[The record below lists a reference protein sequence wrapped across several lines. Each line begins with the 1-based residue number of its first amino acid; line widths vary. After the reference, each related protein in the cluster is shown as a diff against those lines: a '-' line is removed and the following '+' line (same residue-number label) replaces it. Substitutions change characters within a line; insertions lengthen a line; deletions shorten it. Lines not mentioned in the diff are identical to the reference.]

1 MTAYAILDIEIH
13 DIEPYMQ
20 YMASVKPLIEQ
31 FGGRYLVRGGEFE
44 VIEGDYQPA
53 RIVLLEFPDL
63 DAIEGFYQSSGYQ
76 ALKQLRES
84 CSSTSM
90 TVVQGC

>member
-1 MTAYAILDIEIH
+1 MTAYAIVDVEIH

-31 FGGRYLVRGGEFE
+31 FGGRYLVRGGEFK
-44 VIEGDYQPA
+44 VIEGDYQPT

-63 DAIEGFYQSSGYQ
+63 DSIEGFYESAGYRS
-76 ALKQLRES
+76 LKALRES
-84 CSSTSM
+84 CSTTNM

>member
-1 MTAYAILDIEIH
+1 MTAYVILDVEIH

-31 FGGRYLVRGGEFE
+31 YGGRYLVRGGEFE

-53 RIVLLEFPDL
+53 RLVLLEFPDL
-63 DAIEGFYQSSGYQ
+63 EAIEDFYQSPGYR

-84 CSSTSM
+84 CSTASM
-90 TVVQGC
+90 VAVQGC

>member
-13 DIEPYMQ
+13 DIEPYMR
-20 YMASVKPLIEQ
+20 YMACVKPLIEQ

-44 VIEGDYQPA
+44 VIEGDCQPA
-53 RIVLLEFPDL
+53 RLVLLEFPDW
-63 DAIEGFYQSSGYQ
+63 DAIEAFYQSAGYR

-84 CSSTSM
+84 CSNTNM
-90 TVVQGC
+90 IAVQGC